1 MQTTQENASQLEKR
15 LDLAVPL
22 QDIDAEVDI
31 RLKKLS
37 RTVKMQG
44 FRPGKVPLKMVA
56 QQYGG
61 QVRQEVLGEKVQKL
75 FEDAVQEQ
83 QLKVAGYPRI
93 EAKPSQENAA
103 HFEFTATFEVYPE
116 VAVGD
121 LGAVEITRP
130 QVEVSEE
137 AIDKTIEVLRKQQAR
152 YEPVDRAAADGDKV
166 DIDYRG
172 LLEGADFQGGQDKG
186 FQLIV
191 GKGHALPDFERQLV
205 GMKAGESKTF
215 EATFPEDYHGKELA
229 GKTVKFEVTLNRVE
243 EQKLPEVNADF
254 ANSLGVKDGSLETMR
269 KEIKESLERE
279 VKRRV
284 QDSVKEQAMKALL
297 ETTKLELPK
306 ALVEMEANRL
316 MQRMQQDLAAR
327 GLQVQDIPFSPE
339 THMETARRRVALGLI
354 LAEVVKAQQLH
365 AEPEQVRELVEE
377 YAQAYE
383 QPEEMVRW
391 YYSNPERLA
400 EAESL
405 VLEGKVVAWV
415 LTQAKVV
422 DKPTAFDELMG
433 NARA

>member
-1 MQTTQENASQLEKR
+1 MQTTQENTSQLEKR

-22 QDIDAEVDI
+22 QNIEAEVDV

-61 QVRQEVLGEKVQKL
+61 QVRQEVLGEAVQKC

-93 EAKPSQENAA
+93 EAKSGQEGTQ
-103 HFEFTATFEVYPE
+103 HLEFTATFEVYPE
-116 VAVGD
+116 VVVGD
-121 LGAVEITRP
+121 LGAVEIVRP

-137 AIDKTIEVLRKQQAR
+137 NVDKTIEVLRSQRVSYA
-152 YEPVDRAAADGDKV
+152 PVERAAQNGDKV
-166 DIDYRG
+166 DIDYHG
-172 LLEGADFQGGQDKG
+172 TLAGEDFQGGQDKG
-186 FQLIV
+186 FQLVV
-191 GKGHALPDFERQLV
+191 GEGHALPEFESQLV
-205 GMKAGESKTF
+205 GMKVGESKTF
-215 EATFPEDYHGKELA
+215 EVTFPEDYHGKELA
-229 GKTVKFEVTLNRVE
+229 GKTARFAVTLNRVE
-243 EQKLPEVNADF
+243 EPKLPAVDADF
-254 ANSLGVKDGSLETMR
+254 AKSLGVADGSLETMR
-269 KEIKESLERE
+269 KEIKESLGRE

-284 QDSVKEQAMKALL
+284 QDSVKEQVMKALL
-297 ETTKLELPK
+297 ETTRLELPK

-327 GLQVQDIPFSPE
+327 GLRVQDIPFSPE
-339 THMETARRRVALGLI
+339 AHMETARRRVALGLI
-354 LAEVVKAQQLH
+354 LAEVVKSQQLQ
-365 AEPEQVRELVEE
+365 AMPEQVRELVDE
-377 YAQAYE
+377 YAQSYE
-383 QPEEMVRW
+383 HPEEVVKW

-405 VLEGKVVAWV
+405 ALESNVVAWA
-415 LTQAKVV
+415 LTRAKVV

-433 NARA
+433 KA